1 MDGIQKCKIV
11 FKLKIFNLHIQ
22 NFRYKMLFCI
32 CLSYLSCIDLSYFE
46 LFKQRA
52 VIAYFATLDLSI
64 HLLFNQKDKGT
75 FNNLQEKIKKFKF
88 LSSREHPRVHLCCA
102 APTFML
108 FHYSLFFKFV
118 NNFEISC
125 QDNGFTLYNSI
136 LLMRADDFLSIINFG
151 VSTAILNPVD
161 VYRRWC
167 KLSFTRMRDQVKH
180 VIFLNRQA
188 RGDHIF
194 TFYTNILE

>member
-1 MDGIQKCKIV
+1 
-11 FKLKIFNLHIQ
+11 
-22 NFRYKMLFCI
+22 
-32 CLSYLSCIDLSYFE
+32 
-46 LFKQRA
+46 
-52 VIAYFATLDLSI
+52 
-64 HLLFNQKDKGT
+64 
-75 FNNLQEKIKKFKF
+75 
-88 LSSREHPRVHLCCA
+88 
-102 APTFML
+102 ML

-194 TFYTNILE
+194 TFYTNILGQLATNNLDTFLKTYLDLFLPFKRNRLDLEVHNSNLVQKIPN